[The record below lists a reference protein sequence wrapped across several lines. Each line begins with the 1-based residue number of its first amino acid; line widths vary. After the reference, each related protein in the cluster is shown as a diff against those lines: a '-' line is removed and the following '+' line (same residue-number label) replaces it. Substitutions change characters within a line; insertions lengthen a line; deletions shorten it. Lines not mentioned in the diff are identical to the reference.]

1 MDYHKMSL
9 EELDRLMVKE
19 YKQEIAKLQNEIAKL
34 QNEIAKLQK
43 LIPTWTKFD
52 RNDPKTFPP
61 KNGNYLVVF
70 YDEIRIAKW
79 YDIFFTAKDS
89 KPFNDCVFY
98 WMPSPEEI
106 LKSKLNVYK

>member
-1 MDYHKMSL
+1 MDYYKMSL

-19 YKQEIAKLQNEIAKL
+19 YKQ
-34 QNEIAKLQK
+34 EIAKLQK

-52 RNDPKTFPP
+52 RNDPKTFPT

-79 YDIFFTAKDS
+79 YNEYFIEEGS

-98 WMPSPEEI
+98 WMPLPGMPNA
-106 LKSKLNVYK
+106 KK